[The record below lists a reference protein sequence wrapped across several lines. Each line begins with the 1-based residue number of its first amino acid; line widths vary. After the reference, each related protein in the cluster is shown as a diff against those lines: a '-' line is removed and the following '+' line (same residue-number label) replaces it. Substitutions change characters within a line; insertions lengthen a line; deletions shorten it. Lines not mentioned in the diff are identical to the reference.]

1 LFYDALE
8 SQSSSLSR
16 EGKKALANRASL
28 LDIQTLWT
36 IYHKAN
42 NLHIKQNVLNLVSLL
57 SFWDRLPLLLEALT
71 NPSEKLVLAAKNY
84 LMIWC
89 RERTRV
95 FILPTPTQLGAIN
108 EIFKKVSNILDKETP
123 LFIEED
129 LKMLH
134 KP

>member
-1 LFYDALE
+1 MFYDALE